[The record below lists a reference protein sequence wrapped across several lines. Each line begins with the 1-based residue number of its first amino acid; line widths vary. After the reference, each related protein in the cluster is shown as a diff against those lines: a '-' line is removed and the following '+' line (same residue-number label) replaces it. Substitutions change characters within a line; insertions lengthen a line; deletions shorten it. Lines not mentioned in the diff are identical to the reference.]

1 MAKSTTIASLI
12 LGASIGFALLKFY
25 SMSKEDREAFYDH
38 LKNTT
43 NDLLDDAETTVEKV
57 EHYMDEI
64 KLKGENDWIE
74 KLYVLKKMFTD
85 FYGTERRYIL

>member
-25 SMSKEDREAFYDH
+25 SLSKEEREVFFDH

-43 NDLLDDAETTVEKV
+43 NDLLDDAEATVEKV
-57 EHYMDEI
+57 EQYMDEI
-64 KLKGENDWIE
+64 KLKGENEWIE

-85 FYGTERRYIL
+85 FYGTEKKYLL

>member
-12 LGASIGFALLKFY
+12 LGASIGVALLKFY
-25 SMSKEDREAFYDH
+25 SMPKEEREAFYDH

-64 KLKGENDWIE
+64 KLKGENEWIE

>member
-25 SMSKEDREAFYDH
+25 NMPKEEREAFYGH

>member
-25 SMSKEDREAFYDH
+25 NMSKEDREAFYDH

-64 KLKGENDWIE
+64 KLKGENKWVE

-85 FYGTERRYIL
+85 FYGTEGRYIL

>member
-1 MAKSTTIASLI
+1 MAKTTTIASLI

-25 SMSKEDREAFYDH
+25 SLSKEEREAFFDH

-43 NDLLDDAETTVEKV
+43 NDLLDDAEATVEKV
-57 EHYMDEI
+57 EQYMDEI
-64 KLKGENDWIE
+64 KLKGENEWIE

-85 FYGTERRYIL
+85 FYGTEKKYLL

>member
-1 MAKSTTIASLI
+1 MP
-12 LGASIGFALLKFY
+12 
-25 SMSKEDREAFYDH
+25 KEDREAFYDH

-64 KLKGENDWIE
+64 KLKGEDEWIQ

>member
-25 SMSKEDREAFYDH
+25 SMTKEDREAFYDH

-43 NDLLDDAETTVEKV
+43 NNLLDDAEATVEKV
-57 EHYMDEI
+57 EHFMDEI
-64 KLKGENDWIE
+64 KSKGENEWIE
-74 KLYVLKKMFTD
+74 KLYVLKKMFID
-85 FYGTERRYIL
+85 FYGTEKKYLL

>member
-1 MAKSTTIASLI
+1 MAKSTTVASLI
-12 LGASIGFALLKFY
+12 LGASIGLALLKFY
-25 SMSKEDREAFYDH
+25 SMHKEDREAFFDH

>member
-1 MAKSTTIASLI
+1 MAKTTTIASLI

-25 SMSKEDREAFYDH
+25 SLSKEEREAFFDH

-43 NDLLDDAETTVEKV
+43 NDLLDDAEATVEKV

-64 KLKGENDWIE
+64 KLKGEGEWIE
-74 KLYVLKKMFTD
+74 KLYVLKKMLTD
-85 FYGTERRYIL
+85 FYGTEKKYLL

>member
-12 LGASIGFALLKFY
+12 FGASIGFALLKFY
-25 SMSKEDREAFYDH
+25 SLSKEEREAFFDH

-57 EHYMDEI
+57 EYYLDEI
-64 KLKGENDWIE
+64 KSKEENEWIE

-85 FYGTERRYIL
+85 FYGTEKKYLL

>member
-25 SMSKEDREAFYDH
+25 SLSKEEREAFFDH

-43 NDLLDDAETTVEKV
+43 NDLLDDAEATVEKV
-57 EHYMDEI
+57 EQYMSEI
-64 KLKGENDWIE
+64 KLKGENEWIE
-74 KLYVLKKMFTD
+74 KLYVLKKMLTD
-85 FYGTERRYIL
+85 FYGTEKKYLL

>member
-25 SMSKEDREAFYDH
+25 SMPKEEREAFFDH

-64 KLKGENDWIE
+64 KLKGDKEWIE
-74 KLYVLKKMFTD
+74 KLYVLKKIFTD
-85 FYGTERRYIL
+85 FYGTGKKYLL